1 MLAGFARVFAAT
13 VLFAVI
19 GSFFGVLLGALTD
32 NYLLW
37 MGVTSLVGA
46 GFGLSIGYGLL
57 PES

>member
-1 MLAGFARVFAAT
+1 MLAGFARVLAAI

-32 NYLLW
+32 NYPLF
-37 MGVTSLVGA
+37 MGVAALVGA

-57 PES
+57 PER